1 VKVKKLIEQLKA
13 YDGEQELIVAYWDK
27 DTIEDYAYDHET
39 NELSKL
45 TDEQWEQVVDRYED
59 GEWNFQSY
67 ATELFIDL
75 VGEVVGK

>member
-1 VKVKKLIEQLKA
+1 MKVKKLIEQLKA